1 MSKTMEY
8 LNYGTDKMKIFASVK
23 KKGKG
28 GTISTYQYWGKGTQN
43 ILSKKKKEQNKR
55 KKE

>member
-43 ILSKKKKEQNKR
+43 ILSKKSKEQNKR